1 MLGRRFFLTASAG
14 FLLADAP
21 MRPMLLPGAES
32 GAGRDALLVLPGGA
46 RCFCPPQRAR
56 VLADLP
62 FRAGAVVAVRFAC
75 DTPQATQDLLA
86 LIGADGALLA
96 LERLSW
102 QHGRASFV
110 TRFAMLPDREHLS
123 LERVAMFPG
132 GGPGR
137 PSRHESWTDYLRRD
151 ASGMSDAPVRPA
163 LAGTMQAA
171 LSAERTRLAAFTSRG
186 APNIPAPMLAA
197 LCSAPF
203 EQN

>member
-1 MLGRRFFLTASAG
+1 MLRRRVFLALSAG

-21 MRPMLLPGAES
+21 ARPLLLPETEGADAR
-32 GAGRDALLVLPGGA
+32 GALLVLPGGA

-75 DTPQATQDLLA
+75 DSPHATQDLLA
-86 LIGADGALLA
+86 LIGPDGALLA

-102 QHGRASFV
+102 QRGRSSFI
-110 TRFAMLPDREHLS
+110 TRFAMLPDREHLA
-123 LERVAMFPG
+123 LERVAMLPG

-151 ASGMSDAPVRPA
+151 PHGLTDAPVRPV

-171 LSAERTRLAAFTSRG
+171 LSAERARLAAFTSRG
-186 APNIPAPMLAA
+186 SPNIPAPMLAA
-197 LCSAPF
+197 LCSSPF
-203 EQN
+203 E